1 MRLGLLFGSFN
12 PIHNGHLRIADRCIE
27 QNLVDCIDFV
37 VAYQNPYK
45 SKYSVSF
52 FDRALMVEDAI
63 RYDNNHYMINCMEE
77 HMKTFGFDGVR
88 TYDVLKRIKTL
99 PHYSDVE
106 IVIICGD
113 DVYNSI
119 ITWYRGDEILKENKF
134 IVFTR
139 NEDIPN
145 KINDNIISY
154 LTVNDI
160 ADISSSK
167 IREMIKNGEDI
178 SEYVPKEVYEQ
189 IKFCKFYTK

>member
-1 MRLGLLFGSFN
+1 
-12 PIHNGHLRIADRCIE
+12 
-27 QNLVDCIDFV
+27 
-37 VAYQNPYK
+37 
-45 SKYSVSF
+45 
-52 FDRALMVEDAI
+52 MVEDAI

-119 ITWYRGDEILKENKF
+119 DTWYKGDEILKENKF